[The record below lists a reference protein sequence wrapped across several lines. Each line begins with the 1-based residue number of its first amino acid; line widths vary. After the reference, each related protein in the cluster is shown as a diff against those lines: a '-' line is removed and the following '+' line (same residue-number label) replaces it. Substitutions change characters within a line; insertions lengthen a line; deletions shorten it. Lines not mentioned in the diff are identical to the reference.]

1 MTEIAPESESTSAPA
16 STSSRRPLLV
26 GGVALAAVVVLGGS
40 AAFAWD
46 QLAGGGTQ
54 PHDVLPSSVVAY
66 ARVDGDPSASQKIQ
80 LLQLVRKSPE
90 LAKEIG
96 IKDADQDLRKTII
109 KEMLTDCSV
118 DYAKDVEPW
127 IGERFGV
134 GVASSGDTG
143 FVAVQ
148 VTDEKAARKG
158 ISLVSGCLGFDDPG
172 VAFVKGYALIGE
184 GQDKTEAAAKEAARS
199 PLADKASFKEDMESL
214 GDEGIASVWAD
225 AKGLN
230 EAFGASLGG
239 GAAADKALAKT
250 RSSAASLRAGDDN
263 IELSAISHQN
273 KEIGKVSQVDLGELP
288 ADAVL
293 AASISGGGRQVDQ
306 QWPALTEAMGEFDL
320 DGVLGQIEDETG
332 FVLPAD
338 LKTLLGDNLTL
349 VAGDRNLAKIQDF
362 QGPADIGKLDVALAL
377 HSDSAK
383 ATELAN
389 RIASLASRF
398 GGFELAVVKT
408 KDGAVLAT
416 NKAFAN
422 SFTKGKSL
430 RESESFGSV
439 ISDENSSFGG
449 FYLDIAKTVEVAR
462 SMDAPAKDLKQ
473 VKQLRALGLSVT
485 NDSDRVSRATL
496 KLSFR

>member
-1 MTEIAPESESTSAPA
+1 MTEIAPESTPAPA
-16 STSSRRPLLV
+16 SKSKFIV
-26 GGVALAAVVVLGGS
+26 GGAAIAAVVVLGGS
-40 AAFAWD
+40 AAFAWQ
-46 QLAGGGTQ
+46 QLSGGGTQ

-66 ARVDGDPSASQKIQ
+66 ARIDGDPSASQKIK
-80 LLQLVRKSPE
+80 LLQLIRKSPE

-96 IKDADQDLRKTII
+96 IKDANQDLRKTII

-118 DYAKDVEPW
+118 DYAKDIEPW

-172 VAFVKGYALIGE
+172 VAFIKDYALIGE
-184 GQDKTEAAAKEAARS
+184 GQDKTDAAAKEAAKS
-199 PLADKASFKEDMESL
+199 PLADRPSFKEDMESL

-230 EAFGASLGG
+230 DAFGASLGG

-273 KEIGKVSQVDLGELP
+273 KDIGKVTAVDLGELP
-288 ADAVL
+288 ADALL
-293 AASISGGGRQVDQ
+293 AASISGGGRQVDE
-306 QWPALTEAMGEFDL
+306 QWPAFAETMGAFDL

-349 VAGDRNLAKIQDF
+349 VVGDRNLAKIQEF
-362 QGPADIGKLDVALAL
+362 QGPADVEKLDVALAL

-389 RIASLASRF
+389 KIASLAAKF

-422 SFTKGKSL
+422 SFTKGRSL

-439 ISDENSSFGG
+439 ISDESTSFGG
-449 FYLDIAKTVEVAR
+449 FYLDIAKAVEAAR
-462 SMDAPAKDLKQ
+462 GMDAPDKDLKQ
-473 VKQLRALGLSVT
+473 VKELRALGLSVT
-485 NDSDRVSRATL
+485 DDGDRVARATL